1 MKTKAFALIIAAGV
15 LWGTSGLFVSFLS
28 PYGVTSLQMTALR
41 GIVSFLCMLMY
52 VLIRDRRLLHVRGKE
67 LLLFVG
73 IGVGIFGT
81 ANFYYASRPAT
92 SVATAVVL
100 MYTAPVYVMLFSV
113 LFLKEKLTLLKLVS
127 VVCMLVGCC
136 LVSGIIGGL
145 KFDLMGVLMGVL
157 SGISYAAYNIL
168 TKIAMQRG
176 SSPVSAT
183 LYGFLTMGLVSLC
196 ACDVPALSGTIGSH
210 PFTMVP
216 LFILFGVVTCFLP
229 YICYTMSMQTLP
241 AGTAASLAIVEPL
254 AATLF
259 GLFLLNEPLDAASGI
274 GVVLILLAVFLLSRA
289 EETSKTEKM

>member
-28 PYGVTSLQMTALR
+28 PYGITSLQMTALR
-41 GIVSFLCMLMY
+41 GIVSFLCMLVY
-52 VLIRDRRLLHVRGKE
+52 VLIRDHRLLRVRWTE
-67 LLLFVG
+67 LLLFAG

-81 ANFYYASRPAT
+81 ANFYYASMQVT

-113 LFLKEKLTLLKLVS
+113 LFLKEKLTPLKLVS
-127 VVCMLVGCC
+127 VVCMLIGCC

-145 KFDLMGVLMGVL
+145 KFDLMGILMGVL

-176 SSPVSAT
+176 NSPVSAT
-183 LYGFLTMGLVSLC
+183 LYGFLVMGLVALC
-196 ACDVPALSGTIGSH
+196 ACDVQGLAGAIGAQ
-210 PFTMVP
+210 PLTMVP
-216 LFILFGVVTCFLP
+216 LFVLFGVVTCFLP
-229 YICYTMSMQTLP
+229 YICYTLSMKTLP

-259 GLFLLNEPLDAASGI
+259 GVFLLNEPLDAASGI
-274 GVVLILLAVFLLSRA
+274 GIVLILLAVFLLSRVERSA
-289 EETSKTEKM
+289 E